1 MQQLTLKYQNEDD
14 KAYGLAG
21 MAIALA
27 ALDALDRVAGVSL
40 DSDGPMVTFSNE
52 FYFSGSPSVSPKS
65 TWNALLHNYYITSAM
80 VVSNL
85 MSRSLVRLKQE
96 VPDEIRL
103 RVREEI
109 GAEGRDTCALE
120 DDEIENLYRK
130 TTTYMRRIFGNSR
143 LHPAIDDF
151 ARALSCRREMSGLE
165 IIDEL
170 RRLQI
175 I

>member
-1 MQQLTLKYQNEDD
+1 
-14 KAYGLAG
+14 
-21 MAIALA
+21 
-27 ALDALDRVAGVSL
+27 
-40 DSDGPMVTFSNE
+40 
-52 FYFSGSPSVSPKS
+52 
-65 TWNALLHNYYITSAM
+65 M
-80 VVSNL
+80 VVSNV

-103 RVREEI
+103 RVREERS
-109 GAEGRDTCALE
+109 APKRRDTCALE

-151 ARALSCRREMSGLE
+151 ARALSCRRGCRDSE

>member
-1 MQQLTLKYQNEDD
+1 MARRLLELQEHSPLKTFSSKSISSMQQLTLKYQNEDD

-80 VVSNL
+80 VVSSV
-85 MSRSLVRLKQE
+85 MSRSLVPGQ
-96 VPDEIRL
+96 
-103 RVREEI
+103 
-109 GAEGRDTCALE
+109 T
-120 DDEIENLYRK
+120 
-130 TTTYMRRIFGNSR
+130 RRG
-143 LHPAIDDF
+143 
-151 ARALSCRREMSGLE
+151 
-165 IIDEL
+165 
-170 RRLQI
+170 
-175 I
+175 

>member
-1 MQQLTLKYQNEDD
+1 
-14 KAYGLAG
+14 
-21 MAIALA
+21 
-27 ALDALDRVAGVSL
+27 
-40 DSDGPMVTFSNE
+40 
-52 FYFSGSPSVSPKS
+52 
-65 TWNALLHNYYITSAM
+65 M
-80 VVSNL
+80 VVSNV

-151 ARALSCRREMSGLE
+151 AKALSCRREMSGLE